1 MAERGPPELR
11 IDPEDRLRSSSAPP
25 RKPPPKPPAKSPKRP
40 RRSPGRGWRRFF
52 GWGLAKWGLLA
63 AAWVVILAIGAI
75 AWFALTLP
83 PTGDLMTAS
92 RRPSVTLLAADGS
105 LIATFGD
112 LFGEPL
118 PVKALPPYLP
128 EALIATEDR
137 RFYQHFGVDPIGL
150 LRAIYVNLRAGHTVQ
165 GGSTLTQQLAKNLFL
180 TPERTLGR
188 KVQEVLLAFWLEHKF
203 TKDQLLE
210 IYLNRVYFG
219 AGTYGIDA
227 AARRYFDK
235 SARDVTLYESA
246 VLAGLLKAP
255 TRYSPARD
263 KERSAGRASQVL
275 ANMVA
280 AGFLTEAQAQT
291 AMRQSTQLAQVQI
304 ARPASRYFADWVAE
318 QAAGYGGTANR
329 DIVVTTTFDPKVQA
343 AAEASVAEVLTKDGP
358 KAAASQAALVAMSPD
373 GAVRAMVGGKDYG
386 ESQFNR
392 ATQALRQPGSSF
404 KPFVYLAALENGM
417 SPYERFVDGPI
428 DFGGWKPRN
437 YGNKYYGDVSVADA
451 VAESM
456 NTVAV
461 QVLRRTGVDKVIATA
476 HRLGITSDLG
486 RDMSLALG
494 TSEVSL
500 LELTSAYCAFASGG
514 LGAWPYGIT
523 EIKDNRGQVLY
534 RREGSGPGEVIDP
547 GIAAQMTQ
555 LLTGVIQRGTGK
567 SATLDRPAAGKT
579 GTTQD
584 SRDALFVGYT
594 ADLVAGVWLGNDDN
608 SPMMRV
614 TGGTL
619 PAKAWRGFMLAAEKG
634 RPIQPLIQRP
644 SAPAI
649 AMAAPQQRPPES
661 SDWLGGLIARLTGG
675 GSSPPPAREA
685 YRPRE
690 MYQYEDSKQ

>member
-1 MAERGPPELR
+1 MAGRGSPELR

-25 RKPPPKPPAKSPKRP
+25 RKPPKPPEKSRKRP
-40 RRSPGRGWRRFF
+40 RKPGGWGRFF
-52 GWGLAKWGLLA
+52 GWGLVKWGLLA
-63 AAWVVILAIGAI
+63 VAWVAILCVGAI
-75 AWFALTLP
+75 AWFSLTLP

-92 RRPSVTLLAADGS
+92 RRPSVTLLASDGS

-137 RFYQHFGVDPIGL
+137 RFYQHFGVDPVGL
-150 LRAIYVNLRAGHTVQ
+150 ARAIYVNLRAGHAVQ

-180 TPERTLGR
+180 TPERTMSR
-188 KVQEVLLAFWLEHKF
+188 KFQEVLLAFWLEHKF
-203 TKDQLLE
+203 TKEQLLE

-235 SARDVTLYESA
+235 SARDVTLYEAA

-255 TRYSPARD
+255 TRFSPARD
-263 KERSAGRASQVL
+263 KERAAGRASQVL

-280 AGFLTEAQAQT
+280 AGFLTDAQAQN
-291 AMRQSTQLAQVQI
+291 AMRQSSQLGQVQM

-318 QAAGYGGTANR
+318 QASGYGGTANR

-343 AAEASVAEVLTKDGP
+343 AAEAAVADMLAKEGP
-358 KAAASQAALVAMSPD
+358 KAAVSQAAMVAMSPD
-373 GAVRAMVGGKDYG
+373 GAIRAMVGGKDYSA
-386 ESQFNR
+386 SQFNR
-392 ATQALRQPGSSF
+392 VTQALRQPGSSF

-437 YGNKYYGDVSVADA
+437 YGNKYYGDVSVSDA

-461 QVLRRTGVDKVIATA
+461 QVMRRTGVDKVIATA
-476 HRLGITSDLG
+476 HRLGITSELG

-494 TSEVSL
+494 TSEVTL

-514 LGAWPYGIT
+514 VGAWPYGIA

-534 RREGSGPGEVIDP
+534 RREGSGPGQVIDP

-555 LLTGVIQRGTGK
+555 LLSGVIQRGTGK
-567 SATLDRPAAGKT
+567 SASLDRPAAGKT

-608 SPMMRV
+608 SPMTRV
-614 TGGTL
+614 TGGGL
-619 PAKAWRGFMLAAEKG
+619 PAKTWHNFMMAAEKG
-634 RPIQPLIQRP
+634 RPIQPLIQRAP
-644 SAPAI
+644 NPAI
-649 AMAAPQQRPPES
+649 AMAAPQPSQTES
-661 SDWLGGLIARLTGG
+661 SDWLGGLISRLTGG
-675 GSSPPPAREA
+675 GSSRPVQREPS
-685 YRPRE
+685 RPRE